1 MRQRFFTGG
10 MSYMMTLSLSTRSV
24 NSKRSKFARRTLLPL
39 AHDYLWQID
48 SGVVRTLTWLEDG
61 TNITL
66 GLWGPGDV
74 VSRALSRAEPYE
86 IECLTPVEATVLPL
100 DKWHQV
106 NEVLIE
112 HIQQFQEFMEIL
124 HCRSVDVALLR
135 LLTWL
140 AKKFGHEVD
149 KGQQIDLRLTHQE
162 ISEILGTTRV
172 TVTRLLN
179 EFEKQGIIQ
188 RLPRKFIV
196 LPEKLPWY
204 YEI

>member
-1 MRQRFFTGG
+1 MN
-10 MSYMMTLSLSTRSV
+10 YMMTSISLSTRSV

-61 TNITL
+61 TNVTL
-66 GLWGPGDV
+66 GLWGAGDV
-74 VSRALSRAEPYE
+74 VSRALSRAEPYQ

-106 NEVLIE
+106 NEVLID

-140 AKKFGHEVD
+140 AKKFGHAVEQ
-149 KGQQIDLRLTHQE
+149 GQQIDLRLTHQE

-196 LPEKLPWY
+196 LPEKLPFWH